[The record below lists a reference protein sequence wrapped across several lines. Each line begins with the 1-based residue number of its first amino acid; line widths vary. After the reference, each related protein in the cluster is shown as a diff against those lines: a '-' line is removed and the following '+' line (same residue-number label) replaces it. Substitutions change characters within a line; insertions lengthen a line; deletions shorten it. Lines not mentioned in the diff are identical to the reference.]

1 MRHAARRV
9 LTAVAIIALALFS
22 NLGQASATE
31 PPAFAAQILT
41 PVLIDHRDPSVA
53 YVQARYICD
62 EAPDWHLWV
71 SIKQNVTG
79 TQDDL
84 LDQEHSSQVATT
96 WLQTHPTD
104 LTCDG
109 VWHVQRF
116 TLDTLE
122 QGFGDALQGVGWF
135 QFCLI
140 DFADES
146 FQRAVIIQEWRA
158 VR

>member
-1 MRHAARRV
+1 MGHSARRF
-9 LTAVAIIALALFS
+9 LTAIAILAIALFS
-22 NLGQASATE
+22 DVGTASAGTTPSFE
-31 PPAFAAQILT
+31 AHVLG
-41 PVLIDHRDPSVA
+41 PVLIDHRDPSLA
-53 YVQARYICD
+53 YVQARYVCD
-62 EAPDWHLWV
+62 EAPAWHLWV
-71 SIKQNVTG
+71 SIKQNASG
-79 TQDDL
+79 TQDQF

-96 WLQTHPTD
+96 WLQTHPTT

-109 VWHVQRF
+109 TWQVQRF

-122 QGFGDALQGVGWF
+122 QGFGEALNGVGWF

-146 FQRAVIIQEWRA
+146 FQRAVIIQEWRS

>member
-1 MRHAARRV
+1 MRHSARRF
-9 LTAVAIIALALFS
+9 LAAIAILAIALFS
-22 NLGQASATE
+22 NVGMATAAT
-31 PPAFAAQILT
+31 PPSFEAQILG
-41 PVLIDHRDPSVA
+41 PVLIDHRDPSIA

-62 EAPDWHLWV
+62 QAPDWHLWV
-71 SIKQNVTG
+71 SIKQNASG
-79 TQDDL
+79 TQDQL
-84 LDQEHSSQVATT
+84 LDQEHSSGVATT

-122 QGFGDALQGVGWF
+122 QGFGEALKGVGWF

-146 FQRAVIIQEWRA
+146 FQRAVIIQEWRS